1 MAEQTQR
8 TLRVAKKEF
17 RVFFASPAAYLFLAA
32 FLAVTLFVF
41 FWVETYFARNI
52 ADVRPLFQWLPILLI
67 FLVSALTMRAWSEE
81 RRAGTLESLL
91 TAPTRPLALVMGKFL
106 AALGLVAVALTLTIP
121 LPITAAVLGQLD
133 WGPVVGG
140 YVATLFL
147 AASYVSIGLAM
158 SARTDNPIVAL
169 ILTVAVCSAF
179 YLIGWPTLTG
189 LFNRDVA
196 DVLALIG
203 TGTRFES
210 IQRGV
215 LDLRDLYYYV
225 SIVGIFLALNLF
237 TLERLRWAGNPS
249 AARHRSWG
257 MLLALAAL
265 NFAAANFWLQ
275 PINWARVDITRDHT
289 YSLSGATRDTLV
301 ELREPLLIRG
311 YFSAKTHP
319 LLAPL
324 VPQIR
329 DLMQEYA
336 VAAKGHARVEF
347 IDPQKDPALEAEA
360 ASKYGIR
367 PMPLQTATRYQAA
380 VLNSYFNIVVS
391 YGDQYE
397 VLGYGDLV
405 ETRVHGDEKVD
416 IGLKNPEY
424 AVTRAIRKVVNEYQ
438 SGGNPFDALPTAVTF
453 HGYLSPE
460 DRLPPPLRKARTDL
474 LTVLEELQQ
483 KGGDKLKVSFE
494 DPDAEGGK
502 LGQDLKQRFGF
513 GPQVANLDDPKPF
526 WFYMVLQRGSETVQ
540 VQVPDSLDK
549 EGLKRSVDAALRKLA
564 PGFLKTVALM
574 TPNPELDRSAKRYD
588 QIRQMLGQNVRV
600 TETELA
606 NGYKPDDA
614 DVLLVLS
621 PEKMDD
627 KQRFGLDQY
636 LMQGGSVV
644 LATSPYDVKIAQS
657 IVAEKHTSGLKEW
670 LTHYGLDL
678 GESMVF
684 DERNMPLPVPVIRQ
698 VGDYQ
703 MREIRMVPYP
713 LFPDLRGDSIN
724 EKSPIT
730 DNLGQLTLNWASPIT
745 VDPEKNR
752 GRTVTELLKSSAH
765 SWTGDGMRVLPD
777 FQKYP
782 EAGFAGPSGETR
794 PHVLAVAMEGRF
806 DSFYQGK
813 PSPLMGKEEK
823 PEPKKKDKDLDTSM
837 AEPDAPPP
845 VRARG
850 VIDHSPE
857 TAKLVVIASNT
868 FASDI
873 AIDFASQGIGTL
885 YTKPLEFLQ
894 NAIDWSLEDRG
905 LLALR
910 GRTQLARTLVPLDE
924 KGQSRW
930 EYANYGFALLGLFI
944 VWAWRRRI
952 AAVDR
957 KRYARI
963 LAEVA

>member
-1 MAEQTQR
+1 MLKNTM
-8 TLRVAKKEF
+8 RVAKKEF

-67 FLVSALTMRAWSEE
+67 FLVGALTMRAWSEE

-91 TAPTRPLALVMGKFL
+91 TAPTRPLALVLGKFV
-106 AALGLVAVALTLTIP
+106 AALGLVAVALALTIP
-121 LPITAAVLGQLD
+121 LPITAAILGPLD

-147 AASYVSIGLAM
+147 AAAYVSVGLAM

-169 ILTVAVCSAF
+169 ILTVAVCAAF

-196 DVLALIG
+196 DVMAMIG

-215 LDLRDLYYYV
+215 LDLRDIYYYL
-225 SIVGIFLALNLF
+225 SIVGVFLALNLF

-249 AARHRSWG
+249 GSRHRTWG
-257 MLLALAAL
+257 LLLVLVAL
-265 NFAAANFWLQ
+265 NFVAANFWLQ
-275 PINWARVDITRDHT
+275 PITWARVDITRDHN
-289 YSLSGATRDTLV
+289 YSLSDTTKLQLK

-336 VAAKGHARVEF
+336 VAAHGKARVEF
-347 IDPQKDPALEAEA
+347 IDPQKNQEQEAEA

-397 VLGYGDLV
+397 VLGYGDLI
-405 ETRVHGDEKVD
+405 ETRMRADEKFD
-416 IGLKNPEY
+416 IALKNPEY

-438 SGGNPFDALPTAVTF
+438 SGGNPFDALPGGVTF
-453 HGYLSPE
+453 HGYLSPD
-460 DRLPPPLRKARTDL
+460 DRLPPPLRKARADL
-474 LTVLEELQQ
+474 MSVLDDVKQ
-483 KGGDKLKVSFE
+483 KGGDKFNVSFQ
-494 DPDAEGGK
+494 DPDADNGK
-502 LGQDLKQRFGF
+502 IGQDLKQRFGF
-513 GPQVANLDDPKPF
+513 GPQVASLDDPRPF
-526 WFYMVLQRGSETVQ
+526 WFYMVLQRGNETVQ

-549 EGLKRSVDAALRKLA
+549 KSLQRSIDAALRRLA

-644 LATSPYDVKIAQS
+644 LATSPFDVKIAQS
-657 IVAEKHTSGLKEW
+657 IVATKHDSGLKEW
-670 LTHYGLDL
+670 LAHYGIDI
-678 GESMVF
+678 GESMVL
-684 DERNMPLPVPVIRQ
+684 DSRSMPLPVPVIRK
-698 VGDYQ
+698 VGDYSV
-703 MREIRMVPYP
+703 REIQMVPYP
-713 LFPDLRGDSIN
+713 LFPDLRGDGIN

-730 DNLGQLTLNWASPIT
+730 DNLGQLTLNWASPISI
-745 VDPEKNR
+745 DPAKNKNR
-752 GRTVTELLKSSAH
+752 SVTELLKSSPE
-765 SWTGDGMRVLPD
+765 SWTGDGLLVLPD
-777 FQKYP
+777 FQKY
-782 EAGFAGPSGETR
+782 EDTGFAAPSGER
-794 PHVLAVAMEGRF
+794 KPHVLAVAMEGRF
-806 DSFYQGK
+806 DSFYEGK
-813 PSPLMGKEEK
+813 PSPIVGKEEK
-823 PEPKKKDKDLDTSM
+823 PEPPKKDKNLDTSM
-837 AEPDAPPP
+837 AEAPEPP
-845 VRARG
+845 KVHARG
-850 VIDHSPE
+850 VIEHSPD
-857 TAKLVVIASNT
+857 TAKLIVIGSNT

-873 AIDFASQGIGTL
+873 AIDFASQGLGTL

-910 GRTQLARTLVPLDE
+910 GRTQLARTLTPLDE
-924 KGQSRW
+924 KAQSSW
-930 EYANYGFALLGLFI
+930 EYANYGFALAGLFV
-944 VWAWRRRI
+944 VWIWRKRV
-952 AAVDR
+952 ASADR

-963 LAEVA
+963 IAEV